1 MSFQYQNKKR
11 KIYDIILFN
20 GELNVLKFRLN
31 QLNPF
36 VDYFIIVESEKV
48 SYESNK
54 ELFGDYE
61 NKILYLKVDNDTNN
75 YQLRDFLREKS
86 PEFEDI
92 IFISDVGEIPDLTK
106 LDELM
111 EPLKY
116 DSLILNHHYFVWNI
130 DHITKHLEYGSMV
143 FEYTR
148 IFQNKYLI
156 KSVIRKK
163 QKPQNFIR
171 EIIPNGWKFSFFDN
185 IDVSLFLDYI
195 ENGVLPQFIVPSKT
209 HQLIKRDEN
218 IVLPEF
224 SHLLPYN
231 KIGRDYPK
239 NYLLIS
245 DSNVEYSPDDYDKIC
260 NISFDDNFNETFVKP
275 TDEKTTNSRLYLPNI
290 VLYGE
295 STLEEFQHKYKLNE
309 TRKIVSTLFPQ
320 DNDIITMIV
329 DNVEYSYK

>member
-1 MSFQYQNKKR
+1 
-11 KIYDIILFN
+11 
-20 GELNVLKFRLN
+20 
-31 QLNPF
+31 
-36 VDYFIIVESEKV
+36 VDYFIIVESEKI

-54 ELFGDYE
+54 EVFKDFE
-61 NKILYLKVDNDTNN
+61 DKIIYLKIDNDPYY
-75 YQLRDFLREKS
+75 YQLRNFLREIL

-116 DSLILNHHYFVWNI
+116 DSLILNHHHFVWNV
-130 DHITKHLEYGSMV
+130 DHKTKNLEYGSMM

-156 KSVIRKK
+156 KSLINKK

-171 EIIPNGWKFSFFDN
+171 EIIPNGWKFSYFDN
-185 IDVSLFLDYI
+185 DEELLFGEYN
-195 ENGVLPQFIVPSKT
+195 ENIVFPNPINPSKT
-209 HQLIKRDEN
+209 YQLIKRDD

-224 SHLLPYN
+224 THLLPHN
-231 KIGRDYPK
+231 KVGRDHSK

-245 DSNVEYSPDDYDKIC
+245 DSNVEYLVDDYDKIC
-260 NISFDDNFNETFVKP
+260 IINFGDNLNETFIDVI
-275 TDEKTTNSRLYLPNI
+275 DEKTTISKLFLPKV

-295 STLEEFQHKYKLNE
+295 NDLEQFQHQYKLNE
-309 TRKIVSTLFPQ
+309 TKKIVSTLFPQ
-320 DNDIITMIV
+320 DHDIIKMFV
-329 DNVEYSYK
+329 DDVEYSYK

>member
-11 KIYDIILFN
+11 KIYDVILFN

-36 VDYFIIVESEKV
+36 VDYFIIVESEKI
-48 SYESNK
+48 SYEVNK
-54 ELFGDYE
+54 ELFKDFE
-61 NKILYLKVDNDTNN
+61 DKIIYLKIDNDPYY
-75 YQLRDFLREKS
+75 YQLRNFLREIL

-92 IFISDVGEIPDLTK
+92 IFMSDVGEIPDLTK

-116 DSLILNHHYFVWNI
+116 DSLILNHHHFVWNV
-130 DHITKHLEYGSMV
+130 DHMTKNLEYGSMM

-156 KSVIRKK
+156 KSVINKK

-171 EIIPNGWKFSFFDN
+171 EIIPNGWKFSYFDN
-185 IDVSLFLDYI
+185 DDELLFGEYN
-195 ENGVLPQFIVPSKT
+195 ENIVFPKPINPSKT
-209 HQLIKRDEN
+209 YQLIKRDN

-224 SHLLPYN
+224 THLLPHN
-231 KIGRDYPK
+231 KVGRDHSK

-245 DSNVEYSPDDYDKIC
+245 DSNVEYLVDDYDKIC
-260 NISFDDNFNETFVKP
+260 IINFGDNLNETFIDVIDK
-275 TDEKTTNSRLYLPNI
+275 KTTISKLFLPKV

-295 STLEEFQHKYKLNE
+295 NDLEQFQHQYKLNE
-309 TRKIVSTLFPQ
+309 TKKIVSTLFPQ
-320 DNDIITMIV
+320 DHDIIKMFV
-329 DNVEYSYK
+329 DDVEYSYK

>member
-1 MSFQYQNKKR
+1 
-11 KIYDIILFN
+11 
-20 GELNVLKFRLN
+20 
-31 QLNPF
+31 
-36 VDYFIIVESEKV
+36 VDYFIIVESEKI

-54 ELFGDYE
+54 EVFKDFE
-61 NKILYLKVDNDTNN
+61 DKIIYLKIDNDPYY
-75 YQLRDFLREKS
+75 YQLRNFLREIL

-116 DSLILNHHYFVWNI
+116 DSLILNHHHFVWNV
-130 DHITKHLEYGSMV
+130 DHKTKNLEYGSMM

-156 KSVIRKK
+156 KSLINKK

-171 EIIPNGWKFSFFDN
+171 EIIPNGWKFSYFDN
-185 IDVSLFLDYI
+185 DDELLFGEYN
-195 ENGVLPQFIVPSKT
+195 ENIVFPKPINPSKT
-209 HQLIKRDEN
+209 YQLIKRDN

-224 SHLLPYN
+224 THLLPHN
-231 KIGRDYPK
+231 KVGRDHSK

-245 DSNVEYSPDDYDKIC
+245 DSNVEYLVDDYDKIC
-260 NISFDDNFNETFVKP
+260 IINFGDNLNETFIDVI
-275 TDEKTTNSRLYLPNI
+275 DEKTTISKLFLPKV

-295 STLEEFQHKYKLNE
+295 NDLEQFQHQYKLNE
-309 TRKIVSTLFPQ
+309 TKKIVSTLFPQ
-320 DNDIITMIV
+320 DHDIIKMFV
-329 DNVEYSYK
+329 DDVEYSYK

>member
-11 KIYDIILFN
+11 KIYDVILFN
-20 GELNVLKFRLN
+20 GELNVLGFRLN
-31 QLNPF
+31 QLNSF

-54 ELFGDYE
+54 ELFKDFE
-61 NKILYLKVDNDTNN
+61 DKIIYLKIDNDPYY
-75 YQLRDFLREKS
+75 YQLRNFLREIL

-92 IFISDVGEIPDLTK
+92 IFMSDVGEIPDLTK

-116 DSLILNHHYFVWNI
+116 DSLILNHHHFVWNV
-130 DHITKHLEYGSMV
+130 DHMTKNLEYGSMM

-156 KSVIRKK
+156 KSVINKK

-171 EIIPNGWKFSFFDN
+171 EIIPNGWKFSYFDN
-185 IDVSLFLDYI
+185 DEELLFGEYN
-195 ENGVLPQFIVPSKT
+195 ENIVFPNPINLSKT
-209 HQLIKRDEN
+209 YQLIKRND

-224 SHLLPYN
+224 THLLPHN
-231 KIGRDYPK
+231 KVGRDHSK

-245 DSNVEYSPDDYDKIC
+245 DSNVEYLVDDYDKIC
-260 NISFDDNFNETFVKP
+260 IINFDDNINETFVEP
-275 TDEKTTNSRLYLPNI
+275 TDEKTTISKLFLPKV

>member
-11 KIYDIILFN
+11 KIYDVILFN
-20 GELNVLKFRLN
+20 GELNVLGFRLN
-31 QLNPF
+31 QLNSF
-36 VDYFIIVESEKV
+36 VDYFIIVESEKI
-48 SYESNK
+48 SYEVNK
-54 ELFGDYE
+54 ELFKDFE
-61 NKILYLKVDNDTNN
+61 DKIIYLKIDNDPYY
-75 YQLRDFLREKS
+75 YQLRNLLREIL

-92 IFISDVGEIPDLTK
+92 IFMSDVGEIPDLTK

-116 DSLILNHHYFVWNI
+116 DSLILNHHHFVWNV
-130 DHITKHLEYGSMV
+130 DHMTKNLEYGSMM

-156 KSVIRKK
+156 KSVINKK

-171 EIIPNGWKFSFFDN
+171 EIIPNGWKFSYFDN
-185 IDVSLFLDYI
+185 DEELLFGEYN
-195 ENGVLPQFIVPSKT
+195 ENIVFPNPINPSKT
-209 HQLIKRDEN
+209 YQLIKRDN

-224 SHLLPYN
+224 THLLPHN
-231 KIGRDYPK
+231 KVGRDHSK

-245 DSNVEYSPDDYDKIC
+245 DSNVEYLVDNYDKIC
-260 NISFDDNFNETFVKP
+260 IINFGDNLNETFIDVI
-275 TDEKTTNSRLYLPNI
+275 DEKTTISKLFLPKV

>member
-116 DSLILNHHYFVWNI
+116 DSLILNHHHFVWNV
-130 DHITKHLEYGSMV
+130 DHKTKNLEYGSMM

-156 KSVIRKK
+156 KSLINKK

-171 EIIPNGWKFSFFDN
+171 EIIPNGWKFSYFDN
-185 IDVSLFLDYI
+185 DDELLFGEYN
-195 ENGVLPQFIVPSKT
+195 ENIVFPKPINPSKT
-209 HQLIKRDEN
+209 YQLIKRDN

-224 SHLLPYN
+224 THLLPHN
-231 KIGRDYPK
+231 KVGRDHSK

-245 DSNVEYSPDDYDKIC
+245 DSNVEYLVDDYDKIC
-260 NISFDDNFNETFVKP
+260 IINFGDNLNETFIDVI
-275 TDEKTTNSRLYLPNI
+275 DEKTTISKLFLPKV

-295 STLEEFQHKYKLNE
+295 NDLEQFQHQYKLNE
-309 TRKIVSTLFPQ
+309 TKKIVSTLFPQ
-320 DNDIITMIV
+320 DHDIIKMFV
-329 DNVEYSYK
+329 DDVEYSYK

>member
-11 KIYDIILFN
+11 KIYDVILFN
-20 GELNVLKFRLN
+20 GELNVLGFRLN
-31 QLNPF
+31 QLNSF
-36 VDYFIIVESEKV
+36 VDYFIIVESEKI
-48 SYESNK
+48 SYEVNK
-54 ELFGDYE
+54 ELFKDFE
-61 NKILYLKVDNDTNN
+61 DKIIYLKIDNDPYY
-75 YQLRDFLREKS
+75 YQLRNFLREIL

-92 IFISDVGEIPDLTK
+92 IFMSDVGEIPDLTK

-116 DSLILNHHYFVWNI
+116 DSLILNHHHFVWNV
-130 DHITKHLEYGSMV
+130 DHKTKNLEYGSMM

-156 KSVIRKK
+156 KSVINKK

-171 EIIPNGWKFSFFDN
+171 EIIPNGWKFSYFDN
-185 IDVSLFLDYI
+185 DEELLFGEYN
-195 ENGVLPQFIVPSKT
+195 ENIVFPNPINPSKT
-209 HQLIKRDEN
+209 YQLIKRDD

-224 SHLLPYN
+224 THLLPHN
-231 KIGRDYPK
+231 KVGRDHSK

-245 DSNVEYSPDDYDKIC
+245 DSNVEYLVDDYDKIC
-260 NISFDDNFNETFVKP
+260 IINFGDNLNETFIDVI
-275 TDEKTTNSRLYLPNI
+275 DEKTTISKLFLPKV

>member
-11 KIYDIILFN
+11 KIYDVILFN
-20 GELNVLKFRLN
+20 GELNVLGFRLN
-31 QLNPF
+31 QLNSF
-36 VDYFIIVESEKV
+36 VDYFIIVESEKI
-48 SYESNK
+48 SYEVNK
-54 ELFGDYE
+54 ELFKDFE
-61 NKILYLKVDNDTNN
+61 DKIIYLKIDNDPYY
-75 YQLRDFLREKS
+75 YQLRNLLREIL

-92 IFISDVGEIPDLTK
+92 IFMSDVGEIPDLTK

-116 DSLILNHHYFVWNI
+116 DSLILNHHHFVWNV
-130 DHITKHLEYGSMV
+130 DHMTKNLEYGSMM

-156 KSVIRKK
+156 KSVINKK

-171 EIIPNGWKFSFFDN
+171 EIIPNGWKFSYFDN
-185 IDVSLFLDYI
+185 DEELLFGEYN
-195 ENGVLPQFIVPSKT
+195 ENIVFPNPINPSKT
-209 HQLIKRDEN
+209 YQLIKRDD

-224 SHLLPYN
+224 THLLPHN
-231 KIGRDYPK
+231 KVGRDHSK

-245 DSNVEYSPDDYDKIC
+245 DSNVEYLVDDYDKIC
-260 NISFDDNFNETFVKP
+260 IINFDDNINETFVEP

>member
-1 MSFQYQNKKR
+1 
-11 KIYDIILFN
+11 
-20 GELNVLKFRLN
+20 
-31 QLNPF
+31 
-36 VDYFIIVESEKV
+36 VDYFIIVESEKI
-48 SYESNK
+48 SYEVNK
-54 ELFGDYE
+54 ELFKDFE
-61 NKILYLKVDNDTNN
+61 DKIIYLKIDNDPYY
-75 YQLRDFLREKS
+75 YQLRNLLREIL

-92 IFISDVGEIPDLTK
+92 IFMSDVGEIPDLTK

-116 DSLILNHHYFVWNI
+116 DSLILNHHHFVWNV
-130 DHITKHLEYGSMV
+130 DHMTKNLEYGSMM

-156 KSVIRKK
+156 KSVINKK

-171 EIIPNGWKFSFFDN
+171 EIIPNGWKFSYFDN
-185 IDVSLFLDYI
+185 DEELLFGEYN
-195 ENGVLPQFIVPSKT
+195 ENIVFPNPINLSKT
-209 HQLIKRDEN
+209 YQLIKRND

-224 SHLLPYN
+224 THLLPHN
-231 KIGRDYPK
+231 KVGRDHSK

-260 NISFDDNFNETFVKP
+260 NISFDDNFNETFVEP

-290 VLYGE
+290 VLYGD

>member
-1 MSFQYQNKKR
+1 M
-11 KIYDIILFN
+11 
-20 GELNVLKFRLN
+20 
-31 QLNPF
+31 
-36 VDYFIIVESEKV
+36 
-48 SYESNK
+48 
-54 ELFGDYE
+54 
-61 NKILYLKVDNDTNN
+61 
-75 YQLRDFLREKS
+75 
-86 PEFEDI
+86 
-92 IFISDVGEIPDLTK
+92 SDVGEIPDLTK

-116 DSLILNHHYFVWNI
+116 DSLILNHHHFVWNV
-130 DHITKHLEYGSMV
+130 DHMTKNLEYGSMM

-156 KSVIRKK
+156 KSVINKK

-171 EIIPNGWKFSFFDN
+171 EIIPNGWKFSYFDN
-185 IDVSLFLDYI
+185 DEELLFGEYS
-195 ENGVLPQFIVPSKT
+195 ENIVFPKPIIPSKT
-209 HQLIKRDEN
+209 YQLIKRND

-224 SHLLPYN
+224 THLLPHN
-231 KIGRDYPK
+231 KVGRDHSK

-245 DSNVEYSPDDYDKIC
+245 DSNVEYLVDDYDKIC
-260 NISFDDNFNETFVKP
+260 IINFDDNINETFVEP

>member
-11 KIYDIILFN
+11 KIYDVILFN
-20 GELNVLKFRLN
+20 GELNVLGFRLN
-31 QLNPF
+31 QLNSF
-36 VDYFIIVESEKV
+36 VDYFIIVESEKI
-48 SYESNK
+48 SYEVNK
-54 ELFGDYE
+54 ELFKDFE
-61 NKILYLKVDNDTNN
+61 DKIIYLKIDNDPYY
-75 YQLRDFLREKS
+75 YQLRNLLREIL

-92 IFISDVGEIPDLTK
+92 IFMSDVGEIPDLTK

-116 DSLILNHHYFVWNI
+116 DSLILNHHHFVWNV
-130 DHITKHLEYGSMV
+130 DHMTKNLEYGSMM

-156 KSVIRKK
+156 KSVINKK

-171 EIIPNGWKFSFFDN
+171 EIIPNGWKFSYFDN
-185 IDVSLFLDYI
+185 DEELLFGEYN
-195 ENGVLPQFIVPSKT
+195 ENIVFPNPINLSKT
-209 HQLIKRDEN
+209 YQLIKRND

-224 SHLLPYN
+224 THLLPHN
-231 KIGRDYPK
+231 KVGRDHSK

-245 DSNVEYSPDDYDKIC
+245 DSNVEYLVDDYDKIC
-260 NISFDDNFNETFVKP
+260 IINFDDNINETFVEP

>member
-11 KIYDIILFN
+11 KIYDVILFN
-20 GELNVLKFRLN
+20 GELNVLGFRLN
-31 QLNPF
+31 QLNSF
-36 VDYFIIVESEKV
+36 VDYFIIVESEKI
-48 SYESNK
+48 SYEVNK
-54 ELFGDYE
+54 ELFKDFE
-61 NKILYLKVDNDTNN
+61 DKIIYLKIDNDPYY
-75 YQLRDFLREKS
+75 YQLRNFLREIL

-116 DSLILNHHYFVWNI
+116 DSLILNHHHFVWNV
-130 DHITKHLEYGSMV
+130 DHKTKNLEYGSMM

-156 KSVIRKK
+156 KALINKK

-185 IDVSLFLDYI
+185 DDEQLFGEYN
-195 ENGVLPQFIVPSKT
+195 ENIVFPKPINPSKT
-209 HQLIKRDEN
+209 YQLIKRDN

-224 SHLLPYN
+224 THLLPHN
-231 KIGRDYPK
+231 KVGRDHSK

-245 DSNVEYSPDDYDKIC
+245 DSNVEYLVDDYDKIC
-260 NISFDDNFNETFVKP
+260 IINFGDNLNETFIDVI
-275 TDEKTTNSRLYLPNI
+275 DEKTTISKLFLPKV

-295 STLEEFQHKYKLNE
+295 NDLEQFQHQYKLNE
-309 TRKIVSTLFPQ
+309 TKKIVSTLFPQ
-320 DNDIITMIV
+320 DHDIIKMFV
-329 DNVEYSYK
+329 DDVEYSYK

>member
-1 MSFQYQNKKR
+1 
-11 KIYDIILFN
+11 
-20 GELNVLKFRLN
+20 
-31 QLNPF
+31 
-36 VDYFIIVESEKV
+36 VDYFIIVESEKI

-54 ELFGDYE
+54 EVFKDFE
-61 NKILYLKVDNDTNN
+61 DKIIYLKIDNDPYY
-75 YQLRDFLREKS
+75 YQLRNFLREIL

-116 DSLILNHHYFVWNI
+116 DSLILNHHHFVWNV
-130 DHITKHLEYGSMV
+130 DHKTKNLEYGSMM

-156 KSVIRKK
+156 KSVINKK

-171 EIIPNGWKFSFFDN
+171 EIIPNGWKFSYFDN
-185 IDVSLFLDYI
+185 DEELLFGEYS
-195 ENGVLPQFIVPSKT
+195 ENIVFPKPINPSKT
-209 HQLIKRDEN
+209 YQLIKRDN

-224 SHLLPYN
+224 THLLPHN
-231 KIGRDYPK
+231 KVGRDHSK

-245 DSNVEYSPDDYDKIC
+245 DSNVEYLVDDYDKIC
-260 NISFDDNFNETFVKP
+260 IINFGDNLNETFIDVI
-275 TDEKTTNSRLYLPNI
+275 DEKTTISKLFLPKV

-295 STLEEFQHKYKLNE
+295 NDLEQFQHQYKLNE
-309 TRKIVSTLFPQ
+309 TKKIVSTLFPQ
-320 DNDIITMIV
+320 DHDIIKMFV
-329 DNVEYSYK
+329 DDVEYSYK

>member
-11 KIYDIILFN
+11 KIYDVILFN
-20 GELNVLKFRLN
+20 GELNVLGFRLN
-31 QLNPF
+31 QLNSF
-36 VDYFIIVESEKV
+36 VDYFIIVESEKI
-48 SYESNK
+48 SYEVNK
-54 ELFGDYE
+54 ELFKDFE
-61 NKILYLKVDNDTNN
+61 DKIIYLKIDNDPYY
-75 YQLRDFLREKS
+75 YQLRNLLREIL

-92 IFISDVGEIPDLTK
+92 IFMSDVGEIPDLTK

-116 DSLILNHHYFVWNI
+116 DSLILNHHHFVWNV
-130 DHITKHLEYGSMV
+130 DHMTKNLEYGSMM

-156 KSVIRKK
+156 KSVINKK

-171 EIIPNGWKFSFFDN
+171 EIIPNGWKFSYFDN
-185 IDVSLFLDYI
+185 DEELLFGEYN
-195 ENGVLPQFIVPSKT
+195 ENIVFPNPINPSKT
-209 HQLIKRDEN
+209 YQLIKRDD

-224 SHLLPYN
+224 THLLPHN
-231 KIGRDYPK
+231 KVGRDHSK

-245 DSNVEYSPDDYDKIC
+245 DSNVEYLVDDYDKIC
-260 NISFDDNFNETFVKP
+260 IINFDDNINETFVEP
-275 TDEKTTNSRLYLPNI
+275 TDEKTTISKLFLPKV